1 MASEPSDGAILRETL
16 ADLRASL
23 AEAEGS
29 GKAAISREIR
39 ILLAEIRQ
47 VDPPSTDG
55 SVADEVA
62 ARRSAR
68 AVADAP
74 PARRPARGSRSGGR

>member
-1 MASEPSDGAILRETL
+1 MTDHPSDAAILRENL
-16 ADLRASL
+16 SDLRSSL
-23 AEAEGS
+23 AAAEGS

-39 ILLAEIRQ
+39 VLLAELRQ
-47 VDPPSTDG
+47 MDPQTVEG

-62 ARRSAR
+62 ARRNAR

-74 PARRPARGSRSGGR
+74 PARRRSRGSSKRGG